1 MKVKAGSETNKLSFT
16 RSLVKKPRSINN
28 ANPPDEIRRIGIEKK
43 PISKP
48 MPPVISNTAVNIPNC
63 SSPKRLNSF
72 FMLGE

>member
-1 MKVKAGSETNKLSFT
+1 MKVKEGNETNKLSFT

-28 ANPPDEIRRIGIEKK
+28 ANPPDEIRRIGIETNPTSK
-43 PISKP
+43 PTPPAISK
-48 MPPVISNTAVNIPNC
+48 TAVNTPNF